1 MSFVWFFCDDLRS
14 YSSKNSQLQN
24 NIEILGPE
32 IRNLFVLKRKNLDG
46 KERNFKYLEL
56 IQVSYEMKNMSS
68 NCK

>member
-14 YSSKNSQLQN
+14 YSSKNAQLQN
-24 NIEILGPE
+24 NKEILGPE